1 MKQLSL
7 FVLSFFILGSYA
19 KDWTNSSQHPAYPRE
34 LYVMGMGMSEHSLDQ
49 AKRAAQADVKKQI
62 SVHIQSSF
70 IDEQTSESKNGIE
83 LYYLNT
89 VKSYDRSYSSGDIQG
104 VQIVETL
111 EKDGIHYALAALDKM
126 NFASKLRAEI
136 KSLNDEMSKIYQQ
149 ATTSIDKGDFTTG
162 LADLSKI
169 GALVIDVE
177 EKIVLLSA
185 VTTVEE
191 ADRAILSPADLG
203 NLYAK
208 CVSEVKIKLE
218 SGNRQKINSGELLTE
233 DIIFKVVSGE
243 KNLANIMVDIINEE
257 DNVIASSITDE
268 NGLVT
273 FSPEMIGYLPGGN
286 HDLAATIRLK
296 VKAEYQKIL
305 KRKARDFSVKVTSNP
320 VYVKL
325 KINSLPGFLDANS
338 VKTRVAA
345 LLKESDYLI
354 DDASTN
360 AVEVDVEGTVQER
373 LQGLSK
379 ERTFVKTG
387 VTLSLVL
394 KKSGKTIDMV
404 VKSSKSVGSDKS
416 TSMLK
421 AISNINMKK
430 ELAGIYQKMMNQ
442 AQAKSS
448 TKGE

>member
-7 FVLSFFILGSYA
+7 FILCFMMLSSFA
-19 KDWTNSSQHPAYPRE
+19 KDWINSSQHPAYPRG
-34 LYVMGMGMSEHSLDQ
+34 LYVLGMGMSEHSLEQ

-70 IDEQTSESKNGIE
+70 IDEQTSESKNGVE

-111 EKDGIHYALAALDKM
+111 EKNGIHYALAALDKM

-136 KSLNDEMSKIYQQ
+136 KSLNDEMSKIFGQ
-149 ATTSIDKGDFTTG
+149 ASASIDKGDFTTG

-169 GALVIDVE
+169 GALVIGVE
-177 EKIVLLSA
+177 EKLVLLSA
-185 VTTVEE
+185 VTTIEE
-191 ADRAILSPADLG
+191 SDRAILSPADLG

-208 CVSEVKIKLE
+208 CVSEIKIKLE
-218 SGNRQKINSGELLTE
+218 SGNRQTINSGELLAE
-233 DIIFKVVSGE
+233 DVVFIVVSGKKE
-243 KNLANIMVDIINEE
+243 LANIMVDIINEE
-257 DNVIASSITDE
+257 DKVIASSITDE
-268 NGLVT
+268 NGKVT
-273 FSPEMIGYLPGGN
+273 FTPEMLGYLPGGDHN
-286 HDLAATIRLK
+286 FASTIRLK

-305 KRKARDFSVKVTSNP
+305 RRKARDFSVKVTAHP
-320 VYVKL
+320 IYVKL
-325 KINSLPGFLDANS
+325 KINSLPGFLDAGS
-338 VKTRVAA
+338 VHTRVAA

-354 DDASTN
+354 DNTSTN
-360 AVEVDVEGTVQER
+360 TVEVSVEGTVQDH

-379 ERTFVKTG
+379 ERTFVKSSVNIT
-387 VTLSLVL
+387 LVL
-394 KKSGKTIDMV
+394 KKSEKTIDMI

-416 TSMLK
+416 TSMLN

-430 ELAGIYQKMMNQ
+430 ELAGIYKKMMNQ
-442 AQAKSS
+442 TQAKSS